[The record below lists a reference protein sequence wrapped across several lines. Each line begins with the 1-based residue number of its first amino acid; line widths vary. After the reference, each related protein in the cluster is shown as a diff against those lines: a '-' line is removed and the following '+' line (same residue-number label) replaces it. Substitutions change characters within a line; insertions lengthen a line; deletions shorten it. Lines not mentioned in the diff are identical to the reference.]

1 MTDATNRA
9 SGSRPPGAVGERRS
23 DRRLTP
29 ERAPR
34 NAFPSAALPYAWLL
48 AFFLAPL
55 VVSLAISLTHAV
67 DGAPP
72 YSNPLDWRALNLDN
86 YRAILGDN
94 LYAVAL
100 WNSVRIA
107 ATSSLLCLALGYP
120 MAYAMALEPPR
131 RRQLLLLA
139 IILPFFTS
147 SLIRTF
153 AMINLL
159 KETGLINQALAW
171 LGLIDPAHPPS
182 LLYTDAAV
190 QIGMVYN
197 YLPFMVLPLYA
208 NLVKIDWSLAE
219 AARDLGAAPWQAFA
233 RIVLPLSWPG
243 VVSGLLLVFIPACG
257 EYVVP
262 TLLGGQNYVMLGTQ
276 LANEFFLN
284 RDWPTASAVAIL
296 LLAILV
302 APLLLLQRLARR
314 LEAA

>member
-1 MTDATNRA
+1 MTPR
-9 SGSRPPGAVGERRS
+9 
-23 DRRLTP
+23 
-29 ERAPR
+29 R
-34 NAFPSAALPYAWLL
+34 NAFPSAASPYAWLV

-67 DGAPP
+67 DGVPP
-72 YSNPLDWRALNLDN
+72 YSNPLAWRTLNLDN
-86 YRAILGDN
+86 YRAILGDD

-107 ATSSLLCLALGYP
+107 ATTSLLCLGLGYP

-131 RRQLLLLA
+131 RQRLLLMA

-159 KETGLINQALAW
+159 KQTGLINQALIA
-171 LGLIDPAHPPS
+171 LHVVDPAHPPS
-182 LLYTDAAV
+182 ILYTDAAV

-197 YLPFMVLPLYA
+197 YLPFMVLPVYA
-208 NLVKIDWSLAE
+208 NLVKIDWTLAE
-219 AARDLGAAPWQAFA
+219 AARDLGAPPWRAFL

-243 VVSGLLLVFIPACG
+243 IVSGLLLVFIPACG

-276 LANEFFLN
+276 LANEFFQN

-302 APLLLLQRLARR
+302 VPLIALQWIARR
-314 LEAA
+314 LEATS

>member
-1 MTDATNRA
+1 MTRA
-9 SGSRPPGAVGERRS
+9 NGGRPS
-23 DRRLTP
+23 DQ
-29 ERAPR
+29 APK
-34 NAFPSAALPYAWLL
+34 NSAFPSAAAPYAWLL
-48 AFFLAPL
+48 AFFMAPL
-55 VVSLAISLTHAV
+55 LVSLAISLTHAV
-67 DGAPP
+67 DGVPP

-86 YRAILGDN
+86 YRSILGDN
-94 LYAVAL
+94 LYVLAL

-107 ATSSLLCLALGYP
+107 ATTSLLCLALGYP
-120 MAYAMALEPPR
+120 MAYAMALEPPHR
-131 RRQLLLLA
+131 RHLLLMA

-159 KETGLINQALAW
+159 KETGLINQALAS

-182 LLYTDAAV
+182 ILYTDAAV

-197 YLPFMVLPLYA
+197 YLPFMILPLYA

-219 AARDLGAAPWQAFA
+219 AARDLGAPPRQAFL

-243 VVSGLLLVFIPACG
+243 ILSGLLLVFIPACG

-276 LANEFFLN
+276 LANEFFQN

-302 APLLLLQRLARR
+302 APLLLLQALARR
-314 LEAA
+314 LEAAS

>member
-29 ERAPR
+29 ERAPG

-48 AFFLAPL
+48 AFFLAPFL
-55 VVSLAISLTHAV
+55 VSLAISLTHAV

-120 MAYAMALEPPR
+120 IAYAMALEPPR
-131 RRQLLLLA
+131 RRQLLLMA

-171 LGLIDPAHPPS
+171 LWADRPRPPAKPS
-182 LLYTDAAV
+182 LYRR
-190 QIGMVYN
+190 G
-197 YLPFMVLPLYA
+197 
-208 NLVKIDWSLAE
+208 
-219 AARDLGAAPWQAFA
+219 GAD
-233 RIVLPLSWPG
+233 RH
-243 VVSGLLLVFIPACG
+243 GL
-257 EYVVP
+257 
-262 TLLGGQNYVMLGTQ
+262 
-276 LANEFFLN
+276 
-284 RDWPTASAVAIL
+284 
-296 LLAILV
+296 
-302 APLLLLQRLARR
+302 
-314 LEAA
+314 